1 MKHYFTNL
9 SGPIHMP
16 QLIAKFYDLDNNSEE
31 PIKSKPVLSLSDV
44 TTFVISLAKEDGR
57 TWCMLESLRIE
68 ETLVR
73 MGVNGWLKVAIQ
85 FDHHTSLH
93 KRFIII
99 TQRADGPCALPEN
112 EYNGITVSGT
122 HFSHKY
128 LWNLWS
134 CFVIVPWVLLRFV
147 AYSCCCNSEEM
158 NPICSFTK
166 QYKEKINSLSIV

>member
-1 MKHYFTNL
+1 
-9 SGPIHMP
+9 MP
-16 QLIAKFYDLDNNSEE
+16 QLIAKFYNLDENSYE
-31 PIKSKPVLSLSDV
+31 PVKRKGVLSLTDIIS
-44 TTFVISLAKEDGR
+44 FVESVAKEDMR
-57 TWCMLESLRIE
+57 TWIMLESARIE
-68 ETLVR
+68 ESLKKI
-73 MGVNGWLKVAIQ
+73 GANGWLKVAIQ
-85 FDHHTSLH
+85 FDPVSSHLKDAG

-99 TQRADGPCALPEN
+99 TQRADEPCALPEN

-147 AYSCCCNSEEM
+147 AYSCCSNREDL
-158 NPICSFTK
+158 NPISSFTK